1 MPIREVEKQAQ
12 DLLSLVEMAEADD
25 DESLAEE
32 IASETESLHSIVRK
46 VEVSLALSGPHD
58 AGNCFLQIHPGA
70 GGTESC
76 DWASMLVRMY
86 LRYAER
92 ESFKVEMI
100 ESQPGDEAG
109 IKSATFLIKG
119 EMAYGRLRSESGIHR
134 LVRISP
140 FDSNARR
147 HTSFVAVFVLPE
159 IDDTIDIEIDE
170 KDLRIDTYSS
180 SGAGGQHV
188 NRTASAVR
196 IVHHPTGIVVTC
208 QNERSQ
214 HKNKA
219 IAMKVLRA
227 RLYELERRKH
237 EEKVSLMS
245 SEKKNIAW
253 GNQIR
258 SYVFQPYTL
267 VKDHRTDHETGNL
280 QAVMDGDLNGFVEAY
295 LRWSIS
301 A

>member
-1 MPIREVEKQAQ
+1 
-12 DLLSLVEMAEADD
+12 
-25 DESLAEE
+25 
-32 IASETESLHSIVRK
+32 
-46 VEVSLALSGPHD
+46 
-58 AGNCFLQIHPGA
+58 
-70 GGTESC
+70 
-76 DWASMLVRMY
+76 MLVRMY
-86 LRYAER
+86 LKYAER
-92 ESFKVEMI
+92 QGFQVEMI

-109 IKSATFLIKG
+109 IKSATFLMKG
-119 EMAYGRLRSESGIHR
+119 EMAYGKLRSESGIHR

-147 HTSFVAVFVLPE
+147 HTSFVAVYAVPE
-159 IDDTIDIEIDE
+159 IDDAVEIEIDE

-219 IAMKVLRA
+219 MAMKVLRS
-227 RLYELERRKH
+227 RLYELEQQKH
-237 EEKVSLMS
+237 DDKVSQLS
-245 SEKKNIAW
+245 GEKKNIAW

-258 SYVFQPYTL
+258 SYVFQPYTM

-280 QAVMDGDLNGFVEAY
+280 QAVMDGDLDGFVEAY
-295 LRWSIS
+295 LRWSIT